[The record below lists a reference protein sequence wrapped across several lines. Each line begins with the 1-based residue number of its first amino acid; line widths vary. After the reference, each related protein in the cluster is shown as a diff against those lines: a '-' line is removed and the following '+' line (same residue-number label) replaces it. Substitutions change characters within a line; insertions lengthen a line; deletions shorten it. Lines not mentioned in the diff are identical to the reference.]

1 MVQIDEERL
10 KKQIDFIVEVD
21 KLKSIYRQTTL
32 IDKSR
37 KENDAEHSWHLSIM
51 ALLLSE
57 YADNKDIDLLKVIK
71 MVIVHDLVEID
82 AGDTFAYDVE
92 GYKDKE
98 ERENRAAN
106 RIFGLL
112 PKDQFNEI
120 YNLWQEF
127 EIGETNEA
135 KFAGALDRIQ
145 PMLHNYY
152 TNGGT
157 WKEHNV
163 KSDQVLRRCEGI
175 FKGSKTLGEFA
186 QDIIDESIKRKYI
199 QK

>member
-1 MVQIDEERL
+1 MIDIDKERL
-10 KKQIDFIVEVD
+10 MKQMDFIIEVD

-37 KENDAEHSWHLSIM
+37 HENDAEHSWHLAMM

-57 YADNKDIDLLKVIK
+57 YADRDNIDLLKVIK
-71 MVIVHDLVEID
+71 MVIIHDLVEID
-82 AGDTFAYDVE
+82 AGDTFAYDLD

-98 ERENRAAN
+98 EREKKAAN

-112 PKDQFNEI
+112 PKDQFEEI

-127 EIGETNEA
+127 EEAQTDEA
-135 KFAGALDRIQ
+135 KFAVALDRTQ

-152 TNGGT
+152 TDGGT

-163 KSDQVLRRCEGI
+163 TLGQVLKRFEGI
-175 FKGSKTLGEFA
+175 QKA
-186 QDIIDESIKRKYI
+186 QKYWEDL
-199 QK
+199 